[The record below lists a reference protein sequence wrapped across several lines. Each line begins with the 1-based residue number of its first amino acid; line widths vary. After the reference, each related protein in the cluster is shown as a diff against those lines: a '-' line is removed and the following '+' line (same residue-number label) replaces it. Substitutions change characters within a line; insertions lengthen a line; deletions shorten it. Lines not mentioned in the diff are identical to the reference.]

1 VVLSATLV
9 LGYWLLKLTEWL
21 FPGWPEIV
29 RLALPTEISFAAAI
43 AFVVWRGNCGWR
55 ESLSIRALDRR
66 SIPPLLLVLVGSV
79 TVFSELYVVIQRL
92 APVPEAYAEFLRGLL
107 DTGSPEAIVLAV
119 ILAPLLEEALFRG
132 AVLQG
137 LSRTRGP
144 RSASTWTAIF
154 FTVFHIYNPWQL
166 LPTFFLGLV
175 LAWLVLTT
183 GSLWASVAVH
193 GLFNAVSLLLI
204 RLPAEDISPSQ
215 WAVPWVVSAIV
226 LALLAGSLALLV
238 GMAWIE
244 RQTGGGPF
252 AESETDL
259 SGSPPRGTSYLP
271 DASS

>member
-1 VVLSATLV
+1 MVLAATLV
-9 LGYWLLKLTEWL
+9 VGYWLLELTEWL

-29 RLALPTEISFAAAI
+29 RLALPTEIAFAAAI
-43 AFVVWRGNCGWR
+43 AFVVWRGDGGWKK
-55 ESLSIRALDRR
+55 SLALKPLERR
-66 SIPPLLLVLVGSV
+66 SIPPLILILVGSV

-107 DTGSPEAIVLAV
+107 DTGSPEAIILAV
-119 ILAPLLEEALFRG
+119 ILAPLLEEGLFRG

-137 LSRTRGP
+137 LTRTRGP

-154 FTVFHIYNPWQL
+154 FAVFHIYNPWQL

-204 RLPAEDISPSQ
+204 RLPTNDISPSQ

-252 AESETDL
+252 AEPELDAEDP
-259 SGSPPRGTSYLP
+259 SPPGTSYLP
-271 DASS
+271 DTSS

>member
-1 VVLSATLV
+1 MVLAATLV
-9 LGYWLLKLTEWL
+9 LGYWLLELTEWL

-29 RLALPTEISFAAAI
+29 RLALPTEVAFAAAI
-43 AFVVWRGNCGWR
+43 AFVVWRSDSDWK
-55 ESLSIRALDRR
+55 ESLAIKALDRR
-66 SIPPLLLVLVGSV
+66 SILPLLLVLVGSV

-119 ILAPLLEEALFRG
+119 ILAPVLEEGLFRG

-154 FTVFHIYNPWQL
+154 FAVFHIYNPWQL
-166 LPTFFLGLV
+166 LPTFFLGLL

-226 LALLAGSLALLV
+226 LALLAGSLALLI

-252 AESETDL
+252 AESEADA
-259 SGSPPRGTSYLP
+259 SGSPPRGTSYAP
-271 DASS
+271 DTSL